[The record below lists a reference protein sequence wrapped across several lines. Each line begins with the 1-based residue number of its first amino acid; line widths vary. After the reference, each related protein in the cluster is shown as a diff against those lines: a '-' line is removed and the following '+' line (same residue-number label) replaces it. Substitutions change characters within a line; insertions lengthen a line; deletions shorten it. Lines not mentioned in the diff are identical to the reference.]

1 MKLRALLILLVLV
14 VAMVPMYFL
23 NRWLQVVMKPRESVG
38 RLLLFILAN
47 FVLIVVYTVLV
58 VGLVIRIFP
67 VR

>member
-14 VAMVPMYFL
+14 VAIVPVYYL
-23 NRWLQVVMKPRESVG
+23 NRRMTVVMKPRESVG
-38 RLLLFILAN
+38 RLFLFILAN

-58 VGLVIRIFP
+58 VGLIIRIFP

>member
-14 VAMVPMYFL
+14 VAIVPVYYL
-23 NRWLQVVMKPRESVG
+23 NRLMKLVMKPRESVG
-38 RLLLFILAN
+38 RLFLFILAN

>member
-38 RLLLFILAN
+38 RLFLFILAN

-58 VGLVIRIFP
+58 VGLIIRIFP

>member
-38 RLLLFILAN
+38 RLFLFILAN